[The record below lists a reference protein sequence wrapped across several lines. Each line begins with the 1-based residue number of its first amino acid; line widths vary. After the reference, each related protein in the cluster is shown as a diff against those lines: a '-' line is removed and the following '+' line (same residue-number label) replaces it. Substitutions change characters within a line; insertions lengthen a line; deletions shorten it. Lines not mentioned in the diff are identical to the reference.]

1 MTIKKGAKMTNR
13 NDSME
18 LTKFRDFLIED
29 LQDVEIAQAYLEECF
44 NEYMED
50 GNLEIF
56 LHCLKPLIQAQGS
69 ISDFAKKVGLNRTYL
84 YKIFNNTIKPE
95 FNTVMKIIKALGFE
109 ISFNVKNKSA

>member
-1 MTIKKGAKMTNR
+1 MTNNKDNPLNLR
-13 NDSME
+13 TFNE
-18 LTKFRDFLIED
+18 FLLEN
-29 LQDVEIAQAYLEECF
+29 LQDPENAKGYLEECF

-50 GNLEIF
+50 GNLELF
-56 LHCLKPLIQAQGS
+56 LHCLKPLIQSQGS

-84 YKIFNNTIKPE
+84 YKIFNNKIKPE